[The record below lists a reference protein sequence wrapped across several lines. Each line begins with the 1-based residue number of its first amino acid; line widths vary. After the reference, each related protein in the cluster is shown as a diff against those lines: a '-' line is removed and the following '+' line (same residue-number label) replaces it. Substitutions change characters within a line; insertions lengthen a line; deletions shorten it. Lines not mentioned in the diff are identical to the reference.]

1 MRKLADV
8 YILAFSLSNNITEPS
23 IANTTCCHTLSF
35 FEITESYSAMQ
46 PFERHFYVMNIIKTK
61 GTGKELLKIR
71 KIYFNK

>member
-46 PFERHFYVMNIIKTK
+46 PFERHFYVMNIIKTN
-61 GTGKELLKIR
+61 KELLKIR